1 MLIWYLYSYL
11 EEATQKRLVQQLYWS
26 SVFQQ
31 RLMSSKIDH
40 SEDYSSGW
48 KKLLRCDALDE
59 SRSMMGRRVPMGQG
73 DQLWANICRM
83 STNFSG

>member
-1 MLIWYLYSYL
+1 MSLIMLTLYFCSCL

-31 RLMSSKIDH
+31 RLMNSKV
-40 SEDYSSGW
+40 DYSVDYSLGW

-59 SRSMMGRRVPMGQG
+59 SRSMMGRRVPMGQR
-73 DQLWANICRM
+73 D
-83 STNFSG
+83 